1 MHFSPLIFSSVFFQT
16 TSPFIQINASNIG
29 IKSMKKA
36 ENLHSLLLRNRVNH
50 NQYFAR
56 NVKNKQV
63 EENLNNG
70 SVVKARTFIS

>member
-1 MHFSPLIFSSVFFQT
+1 
-16 TSPFIQINASNIG
+16 
-29 IKSMKKA
+29 MKKV

-50 NQYFAR
+50 NQDPAR

-70 SVVKARTFIS
+70 SVVKARTFISLATFC